1 MQQEQDKLKDPVCGM
16 LVPRDKYAVDYLD
29 MHFAFCS
36 QQCQSRFL
44 ANPNLYIGKPGHP
57 SHKDEVIKRR
67 RLKLSE
73 ALSSQQSE
81 ELVKELGSMM
91 GIKQVTV
98 MQEEV
103 EITYDLLQA
112 TAEQVEHRIV
122 QLGGRP
128 GNGMAE
134 KLRRAFVH
142 YLEETEVDSLE
153 GSSSS
158 HGHHH

>member
-1 MQQEQDKLKDPVCGM
+1 MQQQQDQLKDPVCGM
-16 LVPRDKYAVDYLD
+16 RVPRDKFAVKHLG

-57 SHKDEVIKRR
+57 SHKDEMIKRR

-73 ALSSQQSE
+73 SLSPQQSE
-81 ELVKELGSMM
+81 ELVKELLNMM
-91 GIKQVTV
+91 GIKQVAVT
-98 MQEEV
+98 QEEV

-112 TAEQVEHRIV
+112 TAKQIENRIAQV
-122 QLGGRP
+122 GGRFS
-128 GNGMAE
+128 NDLAE

-142 YLEETEVDSLE
+142 YLEETEIDNLE
-153 GSSSS
+153 EGSSS

>member
-1 MQQEQDKLKDPVCGM
+1 MLQQQDKLKDPVCGM
-16 LVPRDKYAVDYLD
+16 RVPHDNFAVEHLC

-73 ALSSQQSE
+73 SLSTQQCE
-81 ELVKELGSMM
+81 ELVKELCSMM
-91 GIKQVTV
+91 GIKDVTIKKD
-98 MQEEV
+98 EV

-112 TAEQVEHRIV
+112 TPKQIENRIAQV
-122 QLGGRP
+122 GGHFVS
-128 GNGMAE
+128 GLAE
-134 KLRRAFVH
+134 KLRCAFVH
-142 YLEETEVDSLE
+142 YLEETEIDNLEE
-153 GSSSS
+153 GSSS
-158 HGHHH
+158 HEHHH